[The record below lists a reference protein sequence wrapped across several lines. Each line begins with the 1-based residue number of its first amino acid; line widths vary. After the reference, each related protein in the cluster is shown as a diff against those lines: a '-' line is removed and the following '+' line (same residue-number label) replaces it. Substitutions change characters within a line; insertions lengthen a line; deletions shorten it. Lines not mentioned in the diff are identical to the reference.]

1 MKNKNNKSVIL
12 KIKDILKKDIFQND
26 LINLEKS
33 FCKKNIL
40 NPYLL
45 KENIKS
51 SIPKSGKKL
60 NKSSEKK
67 PNNDISKFGIIKI
80 TNEYNKYSNFN
91 LINYHKIKKENDE
104 FLNLYKS
111 NKNFYSKKVDFDDEE
126 KIMKKS
132 KSENLF
138 KINPLLIIKRK
149 TLDLFYYFKQKQI
162 NFKEE
167 KSVNYLKK
175 IQDYLD
181 NNNNVKKNN
190 SDLKEN
196 SLEDSLNKNHS
207 KKIKIDNLKE
217 LNKKLFLNK
226 KEENKYKNYIKKI
239 KELIDNV
246 DNNYKYL
253 ENICNFSSTK
263 KSFFS
268 EKKIF
273 NNSSFFNNSFSVSE
287 KEFFKNKNISK
298 TNIKNIKKTNTNF
311 PVKKIEKS
319 FEKINK
325 NDNNNISQKKVNRK
339 LNRSLSNELKNDSI
353 NYNQNNLINRKLNK
367 NRTIFLKKNSKIKNI
382 SKEKKLNDLFVKI
395 KKSPLKINKNI
406 LKEIKKYF
414 KNNNSFSIDS
424 DYNLLNLYNFSNL
437 IKNKFKKNNI
447 NNFIKKIE
455 LKFLSP
461 KINNNIKK
469 IRILNNEI
477 NNIDLHIY

>member
-1 MKNKNNKSVIL
+1 MKNKNNKSVVL

-33 FCKKNIL
+33 FNKKNIL
-40 NPYLL
+40 NPYLI

-51 SIPKSGKKL
+51 SIPNSGKKL
-60 NKSSEKK
+60 KKNSEKIQ
-67 PNNDISKFGIIKI
+67 NNNISKFGIIKI
-80 TNEYNKYSNFN
+80 TNDYNKYSNFN
-91 LINYHKIKKENDE
+91 LINYHIIKKENDE

-111 NKNFYSKKVDFDDEE
+111 NKNFYSKKDDYIDSE
-126 KIMKKS
+126 KTLKKS

-138 KINPLLIIKRK
+138 KINPLLILNRK
-149 TLDLFYYFKQKQI
+149 TLDLYYYFKQKQI

-181 NNNNVKKNN
+181 NNNVKKNK
-190 SDLKEN
+190 SDIKEN
-196 SLEDSLNKNHS
+196 SLEDSINKNYS

-217 LNKKLFLNK
+217 LRKKLFLNK
-226 KEENKYKNYIKKI
+226 KEENKYKNYIINI
-239 KELIDNV
+239 KDLINNV
-246 DNNYKYL
+246 DNNNKYL
-253 ENICNFSSTK
+253 ENICNFSSSK
-263 KSFFS
+263 KNFF
-268 EKKIF
+268 EKKTF
-273 NNSSFFNNSFSVSE
+273 YNSSFFNNSFSVSE

-298 TNIKNIKKTNTNF
+298 TKKKSKTNF

-319 FEKINK
+319 FEKSNK
-325 NDNNNISQKKVNRK
+325 IDNNNISKIKFNIK
-339 LNRSLSNELKNDSI
+339 LNRTVSNELNNGSI
-353 NYNQNNLINRKLNK
+353 NNNQNILINRKLNK
-367 NRTIFLKKNSKIKNI
+367 NRTLFLKKNSNIKNI
-382 SKEKKLNDLFVKI
+382 SKEKKLNELFVNI

-414 KNNNSFSIDS
+414 KNNNNYSVDYS
-424 DYNLLNLYNFSNL
+424 DYNLLNLYNFSVL

-447 NNFIKKIE
+447 NNFFKKIE

-469 IRILNNEI
+469 IKILNDEI
-477 NNIDLHIY
+477 NNFDLHIY